1 MTFDT
6 CQGEE
11 RDIIFYSMVATE
23 EDDHLWGVFI
33 KDLND
38 VDIEEDGKIKVQ
50 RLNVGLSRAK
60 ETIHFVLS
68 KSIDKYNGSIGE
80 AIRHYHFILE
90 EAKKER
96 SVSEADEKSK
106 MEPEVMN
113 WFYQTDFWK
122 KHKDDIEFI
131 PQFELGKYL
140 KQLDKTYNHPKYKV
154 DFLLVYKDET
164 HREHKIIIEYD
175 GFREHFK
182 DIDEINEFN
191 YQDYHTDSDVY
202 RQKVLESYGYKFL
215 RINKF
220 NIGSDPISTLNDRIS
235 ALVKNGVEKNN
246 VINHIHNTIEGLQN
260 GDMKECPKCKE
271 IRDYKDF
278 RDPDLITGYGRFCCH
293 CKGYTL
299 VEKSAH
305 NGIKTDNTM
314 GDKTCPKCGSKMI
327 LRKGR
332 YGKFYGCSRFPYCRG
347 TR

>member
-1 MTFDT
+1 
-6 CQGEE
+6 
-11 RDIIFYSMVATE
+11 MVATE

-33 KDLND
+33 KDLNS
-38 VDIEEDGKIKVQ
+38 VDIEEDVKIKAQ

-60 ETIHFVLS
+60 EKMHFILS
-68 KSIDKYNGSIGE
+68 KPLEKYNGSIGE
-80 AIRHYHFILE
+80 ALRHYSFILS
-90 EAKKER
+90 EAKKEH

-122 KHKDDIEFI
+122 KNKDNIEFI
-131 PQFELGKYL
+131 PQFALGKYL
-140 KQLDKTYNHPKYKV
+140 KQLDKTYNHPNYKI

-164 HREHKIIIEYD
+164 YHEHKIIIEYD

-191 YQDYHTDSDVY
+191 YQDYYTDGDVY
-202 RQKVLESYGYKFL
+202 RQKVLEGYGYKFL

-220 NIGSDPISTLNDRIS
+220 NIGNDPIPTLNERIGN
-235 ALVKNGVEKNN
+235 LIKNGVEKNN
-246 VINHIHNTIEGLQN
+246 VISHIHETIEGLQN
-260 GDMKECPKCKE
+260 GEMKEGPKCKE

-278 RDPDLITGYGRFCCH
+278 RDPDLITGYGRFCMH

-299 VEKSAH
+299 VEKSTNDINENAVIL
-305 NGIKTDNTM
+305 N
-314 GDKTCPKCGSKMI
+314 DKTCPKCGSKMI

-332 YGKFYGCSRFPYCRG
+332 YGKFYGCSKFPYCRG
-347 TR
+347 TRQV

>member
-1 MTFDT
+1 
-6 CQGEE
+6 
-11 RDIIFYSMVATE
+11 MVATE

-38 VDIEEDGKIKVQ
+38 VDIEEDGKIKAQ

-60 ETIHFVLS
+60 ETMNFVLS
-68 KSIDKYNGSIGE
+68 KPIDKYNGSIGE
-80 AIRHYHFILE
+80 ALRHYYFILN

-96 SVSEADEKSK
+96 SISEADEKSK

-122 KHKDDIEFI
+122 KNKDNIEFI

-140 KQLDKTYNHPKYKV
+140 KQLDKTYNHPNYKV

-191 YQDYHTDSDVY
+191 YEEFMTDKDVY

-220 NIGSDPISTLNDRIS
+220 NIGNDPISILNERIGS
-235 ALVKNGVEKNN
+235 LVKNGIEKNN
-246 VINHIHNTIEGLQN
+246 VISHIHNTIERLNN
-260 GDMKECPKCKE
+260 GEDKECPKCKI

-299 VEKSAH
+299 VEKPAS
-305 NGIKTDNTM
+305 DNTEDSPVVSS
-314 GDKTCPKCGSKMI
+314 DKTCPKCGAKMI

-332 YGKFYGCSRFPYCRG
+332 YGKFYGCSKFPYCRG
-347 TR
+347 TRQV